1 MPRAQRTTLKPHLPI
16 QLWLCHGHC
25 AFSIAASQQT
35 SPSPGKTW
43 GQSECRDQPH
53 AYQMTALLV
62 FTYEKGSWPSGT
74 EIQIN
79 QNRFS
84 ASEVSATF

>member
-1 MPRAQRTTLKPHLPI
+1 
-16 QLWLCHGHC
+16 
-25 AFSIAASQQT
+25 
-35 SPSPGKTW
+35 
-43 GQSECRDQPH
+43 
-53 AYQMTALLV
+53 MTALLV

-84 ASEVSATF
+84 ESEVSATF